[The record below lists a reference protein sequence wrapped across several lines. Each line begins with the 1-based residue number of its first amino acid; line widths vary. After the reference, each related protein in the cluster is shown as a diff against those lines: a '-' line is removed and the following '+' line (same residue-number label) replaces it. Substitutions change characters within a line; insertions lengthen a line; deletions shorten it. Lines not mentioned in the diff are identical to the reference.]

1 MIRSARPVF
10 LVLGMMIAAISLA
23 MLAPFWLDAADG
35 NVESARAFLICALTG
50 TALGGAMSI
59 ATRGPAANLS
69 ARAGFILTA
78 GSWAVLAV
86 VAAIPLRMSGI
97 GLDWTNALFEAMS
110 GLTTTGATVLSG
122 LDDMPRGILL
132 WRAIL
137 QWIGGIGIIVTA
149 MAVWPLLG
157 VGGMQLFRLESSD
170 NSEKILPRA
179 AEIAAA
185 LSAIYFV
192 LTLACAIA
200 YAAVGLS
207 TFDAIA
213 HAMTTVATGGFSTR
227 DASLG
232 AFVDQGAD
240 MVALVFMLLA
250 SLPFVL
256 YLLAVRGKPGPLF
269 ADPQVRGF
277 FALVIA
283 AVGILTAVLM
293 ITDVHGPEAAWR
305 FAAFNAVSVIT
316 GTGYAST
323 DFSVWGPATQSAF
336 FVLMFAGGCA
346 GSTTCSI
353 KIFRYQIA
361 WLAIRRY
368 IVTLVH
374 PNAIVPMQ
382 YGGKSVS
389 DETVYSVL
397 GFLFA
402 FIAVFIISAAILGA
416 IGLDPVTALSGAATT
431 IGNVGPGLG
440 PVIGPAGT
448 FAALPDA
455 AKWVMTANMLIGRLE
470 VLTVLVFLTPRFWR
484 N

>member
-10 LVLGMMIAAISLA
+10 LVLGIMIAALSVA
-23 MLAPFWLDAADG
+23 MLVPFWLDAADG
-35 NVESARAFLICALTG
+35 NVDSARAFLICALTG
-50 TALGGAMSI
+50 TALGGALSL
-59 ATRGPAANLS
+59 ATRGEATNLS
-69 ARAGFILTA
+69 ARAGFVLTG

-86 VAAIPLRMSGI
+86 VAAIPLRFAGLE
-97 GLDWTNALFEAMS
+97 LDWTNAFFEAMS
-110 GLTTTGATVLSG
+110 GLTTTGATVLTG
-122 LDDMPRGILL
+122 LDDMPRGVLM

-185 LSAIYFV
+185 LSVIYLV
-192 LTLACAIA
+192 LTLACAIC
-200 YAAVGLS
+200 YGIVGLN

-213 HAMTTVATGGFSTR
+213 HAMTTVATGGYSTR

-232 AFVDQGAD
+232 AFLNEGAD
-240 MVALVFMLLA
+240 LVALVFMLLSA
-250 SLPFVL
+250 LPFVL
-256 YLLAVRGKPGPLF
+256 YLLAARGKPGPLF

-283 AVGILTAVLM
+283 AVAILTIVLM
-293 ITDVHGPEAAWR
+293 VTGVHGPEAAWR
-305 FAAFNAVSVIT
+305 FAAFNAVSIIT

-323 DFSVWGPATQSAF
+323 DFAVWGPATQAAF

-361 WLAIRRY
+361 LLAIRRY
-368 IVTLVH
+368 ILTLVH
-374 PNAIVPMQ
+374 PHAIAPMN
-382 YGGKSVS
+382 YGGKAVP
-389 DETVYSVL
+389 DATVYSVL

-416 IGLDPVTALSGAATT
+416 MGLDTVTALSGAAATL
-431 IGNVGPGLG
+431 GNVGPGLG
-440 PVIGPAGT
+440 HIIGPAGT
-448 FAALPDA
+448 FAPLPDA

-484 N
+484 S